1 MAQTQ
6 VVSLL
11 QLGAARRRSAAQKR
25 AVEFLQKR
33 AGALSSETL
42 ARFAAEAAGNPF
54 AKVIEMIKTLL
65 EKLKEEAAAE
75 AEHKAW
81 CDEQLKEN
89 KLKRNKKTSTVNN
102 LLAEIEG
109 LESDIATMSEEIDTL
124 VEEQASLAKAMKEA
138 TAQRAAEKSKNTEAI
153 SDAKA

>member
-1 MAQTQ
+1 MI
-6 VVSLL
+6 
-11 QLGAARRRSAAQKR
+11 
-25 AVEFLQKR
+25 
-33 AGALSSETL
+33 ET
-42 ARFAAEAAGNPF
+42 
-54 AKVIEMIKTLL
+54 ML
-65 EKLKEEAAAE
+65 EKMKEAAAAE
-75 AEHKAW
+75 AEHKGW

-89 KLKRNKKTSTVNN
+89 KLKRNKKTSAVNN

-109 LESDIATMSEEIDTL
+109 LGSDIATMGEEIDKL